1 MLSQHAPEEKA
12 ARPAKPDAL
21 AAEVSKDA
29 APPGVAGLQQTV
41 GNRAVQRLLQ
51 AKLVVGPANDAYEHE
66 ADQVAGQVM
75 QMPAAVQRA
84 GVEEEAPVQAKP
96 LAATIS
102 RLVQRASPEEEMPA
116 QGKRLQRAEEEEP
129 LQGKRLQR
137 AEEEEPLQ
145 GKRLQRAEEE
155 EPLQGK
161 RLQRAEEEE
170 PLQGKRLQRAEEEE
184 PLQGKPLVQRR
195 GDGSFEA
202 GPAVE
207 ERLAARAGGGA
218 PLPESTRTFMEDR
231 FGADFS
237 GVRVHHDGEAAQLS
251 QAVGAQAFTHG
262 GDVYFNSGKYDPGSS
277 DGQHLLAHELT
288 HTVQQGAAPVAR
300 RPADKD
306 QT

>member
-1 MLSQHAPEEKA
+1 M
-12 ARPAKPDAL
+12 
-21 AAEVSKDA
+21 
-29 APPGVAGLQQTV
+29 
-41 GNRAVQRLLQ
+41 
-51 AKLVVGPANDAYEHE
+51 
-66 ADQVAGQVM
+66 
-75 QMPAAVQRA
+75 
-84 GVEEEAPVQAKP
+84 
-96 LAATIS
+96 
-102 RLVQRASPEEEMPA
+102 
-116 QGKRLQRAEEEEP
+116 
-129 LQGKRLQR
+129 
-137 AEEEEPLQ
+137 
-145 GKRLQRAEEE
+145 
-155 EPLQGK
+155 QGK